1 MKKLFFLLMISI
13 LIFSIYKITNRKSN
27 LFFSIGN
34 TNGDF
39 YYNKE
44 DMHISEVKMGIEQNE
59 EIHEKKIQY
68 LLVKSSRI
76 QIDCNAFFRLTSY
89 DRILTQIHDLEELIV
104 LIRKYCK
111 EKIEIILLQEQ
122 SELADYSNKKIS
134 ILCQKY
140 DIIIKR

>member
-1 MKKLFFLLMISI
+1 MKKLFFLLLISV

-44 DMHISEVKMGIEQNE
+44 DMHISEVKMSIEQNE
-59 EIHEKKIQY
+59 EIHEKKIQQ

-76 QIDCNAFFRLTSY
+76 QIDCNSFFRLTSY
-89 DRILTQIHDLEELIV
+89 DRILTQMNDLEEL
-104 LIRKYCK
+104 
-111 EKIEIILLQEQ
+111 IEIILLQEQ